1 MEILDL
7 PSRNQVKF
15 LDRAPFLRAFEHA
28 MLTARQFQMFQKEE
42 ATNDEKN
49 WRQWPSYPKLVDFST
64 GHPNYQDSAV
74 SYEFWLSDE
83 DREVDDKQ
91 DKANMERRERLL
103 KVTKVSAPISESTT
117 NP

>member
-28 MLTARQFQMFQKEE
+28 MLTARQFQMFQMEE

-49 WRQWPSYPKLVDFST
+49 WRQ
-64 GHPNYQDSAV
+64 
-74 SYEFWLSDE
+74 
-83 DREVDDKQ
+83 
-91 DKANMERRERLL
+91 
-103 KVTKVSAPISESTT
+103 
-117 NP
+117 

>member
-42 ATNDEKN
+42 ATNGEKN